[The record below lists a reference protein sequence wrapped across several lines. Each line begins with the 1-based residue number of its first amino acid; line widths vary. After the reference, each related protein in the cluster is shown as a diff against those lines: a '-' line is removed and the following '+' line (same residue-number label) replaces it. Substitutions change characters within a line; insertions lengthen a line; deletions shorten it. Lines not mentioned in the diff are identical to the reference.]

1 MPHDDPHCP
10 SCEDAG
16 TFGVVMVPFSIG
28 WRCPEC
34 GHVLRVGPDPGSGV
48 YGGKGNRTPDPF
60 ADRELR
66 REIRECWAEDASRHG
81 RDVPPDVTGSEA
93 TGRAKDATPPRS
105 ATVSRGIRLD
115 DAPAVCVCGCERP
128 LRGGRRRYATAE
140 CEREADAARKRR
152 ERMGA

>member
-1 MPHDDPHCP
+1 MPYDDPVCDP
-10 SCEDAG
+10 CEDEG
-16 TFGVVMVPFSIG
+16 VFGVVMRLHPLG
-28 WRCPEC
+28 WICPRC
-34 GHVLRVGPDPGSGV
+34 GYVLRVGPEPGVGV
-48 YGGKGNRTPDPF
+48 YGPKGRPTPDPF
-60 ADRELR
+60 AERELR
-66 REIRECWAEDASRHG
+66 AEIRECFREDASRAG

-93 TGRAKDATPPRS
+93 TGRAKDVQPPRS

-115 DAPAVCVCGCERP
+115 DAPAVCVCGCGRP